1 MLVGHEDGRLDPR
14 LLDLGD
20 LLWLGHVGWVVQLF
34 HGAIGEIYAIDDRW
48 RRGDQVK
55 IELALEPFAYDFE
68 MKEPEEAA
76 TEAEAERRRC
86 FHLVGKARIVQP
98 ELADCLAQ
106 ILELAG
112 INREQAAKHHR
123 LCRLEAGEWG
133 RRRLLLVG
141 DGIAHAR
148 VGHLPDRS
156 CEKADLS
163 RAEPVAHF
171 LFGAEDADTIDLVG

>member
-1 MLVGHEDGRLDPR
+1 MAFFIFPTTILV
-14 LLDLGD
+14 
-20 LLWLGHVGWVVQLF
+20 
-34 HGAIGEIYAIDDRW
+34 IYSLSLHD
-48 RRGDQVK
+48 
-55 IELALEPFAYDFE
+55 ALPIS
-68 MKEPEEAA
+68 
-76 TEAEAERRRC
+76 
-86 FHLVGKARIVQP
+86 RIVQP

-123 LCRLEAGEWG
+123 LCRIEAGEWG

-171 LFGAEDADTIDLVG
+171 LFGAEDAD